1 MLYMAVSYSCSLLYM
16 AVSLIFTA
24 AVLTPL
30 KHILCI
36 DVGFDRTQPL
46 LAGCSTR
53 LLYCWELLTQW
64 QLINDEVGLCHQNV
78 YSRGTLS
85 HRHCC
90 IKGTFVWSI

>member
-53 LLYCWELLTQW
+53 LLYC
-64 QLINDEVGLCHQNV
+64 
-78 YSRGTLS
+78 
-85 HRHCC
+85 
-90 IKGTFVWSI
+90 